1 MKSEAPADKRQLKTE
16 RLTCDLAVAGGG
28 LSGVCCAITAAR
40 AGLKVVLV
48 QDRPVL
54 GGNASSEVRL
64 WVLGATSHMGN
75 NNRWAREGGVLD
87 ELLVE
92 NLYRNPEGNA
102 LLFDTVLLEKVVNEP
117 NITLLLNTA
126 VHDLDKSGPDTIRAL
141 RAFCPQNETVYEIA
155 APLFCDATGDGV
167 VGFLAGAA
175 FRVGAEG
182 RAEFGEGFA
191 PAMPSQELLGHSMYF
206 FSKDTGRPVRFV
218 PPSFALQDITQ
229 IPRWRDIKA
238 GDYGCR
244 FWWLEWGGA
253 LDTIHDSEK
262 IKWEL
267 WRVVYG
273 VWNHIKNSGLF
284 PEAATM
290 TLEWVG
296 TIPGKRESRRFEGD
310 YILTQQDLIEQ
321 RRHADAVSFGG
332 WAIDLHPVDGVYSPQ
347 PGCIQWHSKGV
358 YQIPYRC
365 LYSRNITNLFLGG
378 RLISASHVAFG
389 STRVMCTCAHN
400 GQAVGIAAALC
411 LRQGLTPRALGAEPH
426 IAGLQ
431 RELLRAGQFI
441 PDVTLADPGDLAK
454 KATLSASSEFK
465 LATLT
470 PCGAT
475 LPLAQSWAMM
485 LPVQPGPMPHVTFT
499 LDVAQATTLRA
510 ELRVSSKPRNHTPD
524 TTLAVLEL
532 PLQAGAGQNVTLDF
546 DQSTGMHGQDGRAT
560 PGGTGVPPVNGVATE
575 PSAAACAAQRDTAIL
590 AVGPNTDIQIRQ
602 GAYLPHWEHTGAT
615 YAVTF
620 RLEDALPHAV
630 LTSWQVERENTMATA
645 RQQGRSLSEHEEER
659 LAFLYSEK
667 IEQHLDAGAGACWL
681 RQEPVARIVAEALR
695 HFDGERYRLHAWCV
709 MPNHVHA
716 VLTPLEGHKLADILH
731 SWKSFTAKQANTLLG
746 RTGAFWQPEYYDH
759 LIRNAQQFAHSVD
772 YVLNNP
778 AQAGL
783 QDWTWMGCSEKLRG
797 TDSLPVQ
804 KSAEHGQDGRATQS
818 VMIDQP
824 RYAFVCLMANDALA
838 AHLSDVRATG
848 VLAVSQKFNRAVAK
862 TPRQEPPPGIGI
874 ESFEFWIPQRRPEG
888 KNLALQLHPPLACF
902 GAANVLNGKQ
912 RPTRQ
917 PNAWLAALNDRQPAL
932 TLRWQEPQTIARVE
946 LAFDPD
952 FDHAMES
959 VLMGHPERVTP
970 FCVRTFRIR
979 DAAGQVLADY
989 ADNHQARVIIQLPAP
1004 VQTDRLT
1011 LELTAPGAQ
1020 VPAVLFE
1027 IRCYAE

>member
-1 MKSEAPADKRQLKTE
+1 MHTATLAEKRELKRE
-16 RLTCDLAVAGGG
+16 PLACDLAVAGGG
-28 LSGVCCAITAAR
+28 LAGVCCAIAAAR

-64 WVLGATSHMGN
+64 WVLGATSQMGN

-92 NLYRNPEGNA
+92 NLFRNPEGNA
-102 LLFDTVLLEKVVNEP
+102 LIFDSVLLEKVAVEA

-126 VHDLDKSGPDTIRAL
+126 VYDLDKSGPDTIKAL
-141 RAFCPQNETVYEIA
+141 RAFCSQNETLYEIS

-175 FRVGAEG
+175 FRMGAEG
-182 RAEFGEGFA
+182 RAEFDEGFA
-191 PAMPSQELLGHSMYF
+191 PPEPSQELLGHSMYF
-206 FSKDTGRPVRFV
+206 FSKDTGRPVQFI
-218 PPSFALQDITQ
+218 PPSFALKDITQ

-267 WRVVYG
+267 WKVVYG
-273 VWNHIKNSGLF
+273 VWNHIKNSGQF
-284 PEAATM
+284 PEAANM

-310 YILTQQDLIEQ
+310 YILSQKDLIEQ

-365 LYSRNITNLFLGG
+365 LYSRNISNLFLSG

-389 STRVMCTCAHN
+389 STRVMCTCGHN
-400 GQAVGIAAALC
+400 GQAVGVAAALC
-411 LRQGLTPRALGAEPH
+411 LRQGLSPRALGAEPH
-426 IAGLQ
+426 IATLQ
-431 RELLRAGQFI
+431 RELLRTGQYI
-441 PDVTLADPGDLAK
+441 PEMPLADPDDLAK
-454 KATLSASSEFK
+454 QAALGASSEFK
-465 LATLT
+465 LATLP

-475 LPLAQSWAMM
+475 LPLAQAWAMM
-485 LPVQPGPMPHVTFT
+485 LPVQPGPLPHVTFT

-524 TTLAVLEL
+524 TTLATLEL
-532 PLQAGAGQNVTLDF
+532 PLQAGAKQNVTLEF
-546 DQSTGMHGQDGRAT
+546 
-560 PGGTGVPPVNGVATE
+560 
-575 PSAAACAAQRDTAIL
+575 
-590 AVGPNTDIQIRQ
+590 
-602 GAYLPHWEHTGAT
+602 
-615 YAVTF
+615 
-620 RLEDALPHAV
+620 
-630 LTSWQVERENTMATA
+630 
-645 RQQGRSLSEHEEER
+645 
-659 LAFLYSEK
+659 
-667 IEQHLDAGAGACWL
+667 EQL
-681 RQEPVARIVAEALR
+681 
-695 HFDGERYRLHAWCV
+695 
-709 MPNHVHA
+709 M
-716 VLTPLEGHKLADILH
+716 
-731 SWKSFTAKQANTLLG
+731 
-746 RTGAFWQPEYYDH
+746 
-759 LIRNAQQFAHSVD
+759 
-772 YVLNNP
+772 
-778 AQAGL
+778 
-783 QDWTWMGCSEKLRG
+783 
-797 TDSLPVQ
+797 
-804 KSAEHGQDGRATQS
+804 
-818 VMIDQP
+818 DQP
-824 RYAFVCLMANDALA
+824 RYAFVCLMANEHIA
-838 AHLSDVRATG
+838 AHLTDVRATG

-888 KNLALQLHPPLACF
+888 KNLAMQIHPPLACF
-902 GAANVLNGKQ
+902 GAAHVVNGKQ

-917 PNAWLAALNDRQPAL
+917 PNAWLAALDDQQPAL
-932 TLRWQEPQTIARVE
+932 TLRWSAPQTIARIE

-970 FCVRTFRIR
+970 FVVRTFRLR
-979 DAAGQVLADY
+979 DAVGNVIAECAE
-989 ADNHQARVIIQLPAP
+989 NHQARVTLKLPEP

-1011 LELTAPGAQ
+1011 LELAAPSAL
-1020 VPAVLFE
+1020 VPAALFE
-1027 IRCYAE
+1027 IRCYAR